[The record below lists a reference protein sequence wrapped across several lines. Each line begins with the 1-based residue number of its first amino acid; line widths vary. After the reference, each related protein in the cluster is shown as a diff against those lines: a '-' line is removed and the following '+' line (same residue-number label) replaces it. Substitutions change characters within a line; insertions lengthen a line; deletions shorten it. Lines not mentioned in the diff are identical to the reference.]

1 MNEKTQAKEE
11 EAAATNFRWQ
21 VFVVL
26 GCFFMLRDLLL
37 QWLPKPWAVSLA
49 WFVVLGIFI
58 IFLYRTK
65 PKFRTPRQTLLLKL
79 TLWLGGA
86 ITSYFYSLLPDHHS
100 SPLWVS
106 GVFWGIVTSL
116 IVWVYVKRK
125 QNRHVS

>member
-1 MNEKTQAKEE
+1 MNEKIQATEQ
-11 EAAATNFRWQ
+11 EAATTNVRWQ
-21 VFVVL
+21 VVVVV
-26 GCFFMLRDLLL
+26 GCFSMLRDLFLR
-37 QWLPKPWAVSLA
+37 WLPKPWAMSLA
-49 WFVVLGIFI
+49 WLMVFGIFI

-65 PKFRTPRQTLLLKL
+65 PKFRRHPRMLLLML

-86 ITSYFYSLLPDHHS
+86 ITSYFNSFLPNHPS

-106 GVFWGIVTSL
+106 GVFWGLATSL